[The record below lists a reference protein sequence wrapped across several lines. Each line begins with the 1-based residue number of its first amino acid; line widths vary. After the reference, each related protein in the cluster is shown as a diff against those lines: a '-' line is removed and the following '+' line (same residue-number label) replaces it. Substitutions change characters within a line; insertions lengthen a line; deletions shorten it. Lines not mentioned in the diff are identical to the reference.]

1 MQTTTTSHSARN
13 SPLSVRTVMR
23 EKLAFQGPEK
33 NTSGRAFALLLIA
46 GHSPFATTPVFTV
59 RTHFQRSASLVTQ
72 AMKTLLVSL
81 IAFGCFSSTSGAV
94 DSFNPNPDER
104 FKADLLLV
112 VAHPD
117 DETEI
122 GAYLARAIFDEKKR
136 VAVVF
141 GTRGNQGGD
150 SEGLAQ
156 STALGVI
163 REIEARRA
171 LAHFGVMNVWFLNGL
186 DTPGQNVLGS
196 LETWNHGD
204 SLDRLIRIVRLT
216 RPAVV
221 ATWLPVWV
229 AGENHGDH
237 QAAGVIATEA
247 FDMAGNPTQ
256 FPEQLAAPNNR
267 NDIGNLTEGLRP
279 WQPEKLY
286 FFSDTA
292 HPETLKDKGP
302 AYPSTDVSPSRHV
315 SYARLAAEECAF
327 HLTQGDSGQVAKAA
341 LEKNDLHFFETPV
354 LFVFGKSL
362 VHSSSTA
369 DLFEG
374 IVPAGV
380 PYQSAPGYI
389 PSNLAAPTLELG
401 GPWKFYPAFWQAH
414 GLDTLPGLI
423 APEIMAK
430 PSIRF
435 VIPVIVQNPTQSALP
450 VNLSVELP
458 EGWTF
463 VRRPPTPFSVD
474 PQSAYNYIFE
484 AKTSS
489 AQQGWKFITINAE
502 AAGKS
507 IGTIRIRA
515 ELDPGAMPE

>member
-1 MQTTTTSHSARN
+1 MKSFLLAILVLGCFASAR
-13 SPLSVRTVMR
+13 
-23 EKLAFQGPEK
+23 ADD
-33 NTSGRAFALLLIA
+33 
-46 GHSPFATTPVFTV
+46 
-59 RTHFQRSASLVTQ
+59 SA
-72 AMKTLLVSL
+72 
-81 IAFGCFSSTSGAV
+81 
-94 DSFNPNPDER
+94 NPKPDER
-104 FKADLLLV
+104 FKTDLLVV

-150 SEGLAQ
+150 SVGLAQ
-156 STALGVI
+156 SAALGLI
-163 REIEARRA
+163 REIEARQA

-216 RPAVV
+216 QPSVI

-237 QAAGVIATEA
+237 QAASVIATEA
-247 FDMAGNPTQ
+247 FDMAANPTV
-256 FPEQLAAPNNR
+256 FPEQLAAPNDRYN
-267 NDIGNLTEGLRP
+267 IGNLTEGLHP

-302 AYPSTDVSPSRHV
+302 AYSSTDTSPSRHV

-354 LFVFGKSL
+354 LFVFGKSH
-362 VHSSSTA
+362 VPSSPTA
-369 DLFEG
+369 DLF
-374 IVPAGV
+374 AGV
-380 PYQSAPGYI
+380 SAAALPYRAAPGYI
-389 PSNLAAPTLELG
+389 APKLTTPTLELG
-401 GPWKFYPAFWQAH
+401 GPWRFYTAFWQAH
-414 GLDTLPGLI
+414 GLETLPGLI

-430 PSIRF
+430 PANRF
-435 VIPVIVQNPTQSALP
+435 VIPLIVQNPTNSALP

-463 VRRPPTPFSVD
+463 IRQPSSPFTVES
-474 PQSAYNYIFE
+474 QSEHSYIFE
-484 AKTSS
+484 AKTAS
-489 AQQGWKFITINAE
+489 ASTVWKFITIKAE
-502 AAGKS
+502 SAGQI
-507 IGTIRIRA
+507 IGTLRIRV

>member
-1 MQTTTTSHSARN
+1 MKSFLLSIIVFACFASA
-13 SPLSVRTVMR
+13 
-23 EKLAFQGPEK
+23 A
-33 NTSGRAFALLLIA
+33 RAD
-46 GHSPFATTPVFTV
+46 
-59 RTHFQRSASLVTQ
+59 
-72 AMKTLLVSL
+72 
-81 IAFGCFSSTSGAV
+81 
-94 DSFNPNPDER
+94 DSFNPKPDER
-104 FKADLLLV
+104 FKTDLLVV

-150 SEGLAQ
+150 SVGLAQ
-156 STALGVI
+156 SAALGVI
-163 REIEARRA
+163 REIEARQA

-204 SLDRLIRIVRLT
+204 SLGRLIRIIRLT
-216 RPAVV
+216 RPSVI

-237 QAAGVIATEA
+237 QAASVIATEA
-247 FDMAGNPTQ
+247 FDMAANPTA

-267 NDIGNLTEGLRP
+267 YDIGNLTEGLHP

-292 HPETLKDKGP
+292 HPETLKGKGP
-302 AYPSTDVSPSRHV
+302 AYSSTDISPSHHV
-315 SYARLAAEECAF
+315 PYARLAAEECAF

-341 LEKNDLHFFETPV
+341 LEKNDLHSFETPV
-354 LFVFGKSL
+354 QFVFGKSY
-362 VHSSSTA
+362 VQSSATD
-369 DLFEG
+369 DLFAG
-374 IVPAGV
+374 TIVATV
-380 PYQSAPGYI
+380 PYHAAPGYI
-389 PSNLAAPTLELG
+389 APNLTAPTLELG
-401 GPWKFYPAFWQAH
+401 GPWRFYTAFWQAH

-430 PSIRF
+430 PSNRF
-435 VIPVIVQNPTQSALP
+435 VIPVIVQNPTDIALP
-450 VNLSVELP
+450 VKLSVELP

-463 VRRPPTPFSVD
+463 VRRPPSPFTVEAQIDYS
-474 PQSAYNYIFE
+474 YIFE

-489 AQQGWKFITINAE
+489 SQRGWKFITINAE
-502 AAGKS
+502 SAGQP
-507 IGTIRIRA
+507 IGTIRIRV